1 MEYSISSFTQ
11 EILKAMQNSTLFPF
25 MYDEEVDRK
34 KHSKRSPL
42 HLREAL
48 FTNVAPLP
56 SGDNA
61 LMFDLGSEQLE
72 LSHPYYHILQQAKY
86 IRKRGRAT
94 EKTKGSQAK
103 VEAGKRDYEKV
114 SFNGK
119 TYSKEYERNVRGKR
133 DRLSQA
139 SYWATD
145 YKGDKYFINRDANQY
160 LNIHYQYFDRI
171 LDMEMP
177 KIADMFGM
185 KLGRK
190 QNSGLGD
197 DYNVQ
202 EDMNYGNQLM
212 EILNSFD

>member
-1 MEYSISSFTQ
+1 MEYSLSSFTQ
-11 EILKAMQNSTLFPF
+11 EIIKAMQNSTLFPF
-25 MYDEEVDRK
+25 MYNEEVDK
-34 KHSKRSPL
+34 AKHPKRSPL

-48 FTNVAPLP
+48 FTNVVPLP

-61 LMFDLGSEQLE
+61 LMFDLGSETLE

-86 IRKRGRAT
+86 IRKRGKAT

-103 VEAGKRDYEKV
+103 VEVGKRDYEKV
-114 SFNGK
+114 SWNGK
-119 TYSKEYERNVRGKR
+119 TFVKEYARNVRGKR
-133 DRLSQA
+133 DRLDQA

-160 LNIHYQYFDRI
+160 LNVHYQYFDKV

-185 KLGRK
+185 RLGRK
-190 QNSGLGD
+190 QDSGLED
-197 DYNVQ
+197 DFNVQ
-202 EDMNYGNQLM
+202 EDMNYGSQLA
-212 EILNSFD
+212 EILNSFE